1 MNKRLIRL
9 IGGTI
14 FLLIMI
20 FIMIVVYDRHL
31 HKQED
36 LRLPSRISSYS
47 DAGYY
52 KIDPE
57 TILTSLGDGD
67 EDVFMPLLVDP
78 QNITEDVTDITISW
92 TETDFLKIADALGH
106 FVWDTTMGPK
116 EWKVYYIAFRGSC
129 NDSIG
134 FNFAKIT
141 YFKTGGRT
149 YVTRLIEIDPYLGLV
164 RWGNGETYPK
174 PILQK
179 WNSVDLF
186 GAKFTA
192 DDALRITSN
201 DAKERFQLTDNCGV
215 LMSTPQNNDNEN
227 WYVRFIGTPDFVTY
241 IVNLDTGHFS
251 FQKANQ

>member
-1 MNKRLIRL
+1 MNKRLFRI

-14 FLLIMI
+14 FLLILI
-20 FIMIVVYDRHL
+20 FIMTLVSDNQL

-67 EDVFMPLLVDP
+67 EDVFMPLLVYP

-92 TETDFLKIADALGH
+92 TQTDFLKIANALGQ
-106 FVWDTTMGPK
+106 FVWNNPMDPK
-116 EWKVYYIAFRGSC
+116 EWNVYYIAFRGSC
-129 NDSIG
+129 NDPIG
-134 FNFAKIT
+134 FISAKIT
-141 YFKTGGRT
+141 YFKIGVKRYT
-149 YVTRLIEIDPYLGLV
+149 TRLIEIDPYLGLV

-241 IVNLDTGHFS
+241 IVNLDTGDYT
-251 FQKANQ
+251 FQKLIN

>member
-1 MNKRLIRL
+1 MSKRLIRI

-14 FLLIMI
+14 FLLILI
-20 FIMIVVYDRHL
+20 FIMTLVSDNQL

-36 LRLPSRISSYS
+36 LRLPSRISSYQ
-47 DAGYY
+47 DTGYY

-57 TILTSLGDGD
+57 TILASLDNGDAD
-67 EDVFMPLLVDP
+67 IFMPLLKDP
-78 QNITEDVTDITISW
+78 QNIIEDVTDITISW
-92 TETDFLKIADALGH
+92 TQADFLKIANA
-106 FVWDTTMGPK
+106 FSRFAWDDPMSPK
-116 EWKVYYIAFRGSC
+116 DWNIYYIAFRGSC

-134 FNFAKIT
+134 FNSAKIT
-141 YFKTGGRT
+141 YFKIGRRT

-192 DDALRITSN
+192 DDALRIASN
-201 DAKERFQLTDNCGV
+201 DAKESFQLTDNCGV

-241 IVNLDTGHFS
+241 IVNLDTGDYT
-251 FQKANQ
+251 FQKLIN